1 MLNGTIVD
9 YTTHIY
15 CVSWVFL
22 QVNILTTNVCISVAV
37 LVLKLYICNT
47 KFNLNMLQLITLRTY
62 NKIKQKRKHNSVCVK
77 HNLELGV

>member
-22 QVNILTTNVCISVAV
+22 QVNILTTNVCISVANSQSKMYVAV
-37 LVLKLYICNT
+37 LVLQLYICNT
-47 KFNLNMLQLITLRTY
+47 KFNLILL
-62 NKIKQKRKHNSVCVK
+62 
-77 HNLELGV
+77 